1 MGLFVISLLSG
12 CANLP
17 QAGLVTPLPT
27 GHWPTAIALTLE
39 ASGVDLTTPT
49 PTSPETPSATSA
61 DTPIPTAT
69 TTATATSTS
78 APTLTA
84 TPHLTDTVTTLPITT
99 SVSSATETPFQI
111 TLPAPPEE
119 TPPPEIP
126 EARVQIYRLGELS
139 IVTSPFHVSTRITSR
154 DGAVVRIDLRGEDG
168 RTLARELRTFQNVP
182 WQAARIGRDMEFEFS
197 GAAEL
202 GRLIISVEDVYG
214 RLIDA
219 NSVNLIL
226 LSTGTPEINPY
237 SALWQRIII
246 QEPVPKALIQ
256 GGTLVVSG
264 RVRPNNP
271 EHALKTMLIDENG
284 QVLGHRLA
292 SISIPIPGDYGTFA
306 AEVPYKVSDITPALL
321 VVFEDGG
328 QISEIAHLASLEVIL
343 TP

>member
-1 MGLFVISLLSG
+1 
-12 CANLP
+12 
-17 QAGLVTPLPT
+17 
-27 GHWPTAIALTLE
+27 
-39 ASGVDLTTPT
+39 
-49 PTSPETPSATSA
+49 
-61 DTPIPTAT
+61 
-69 TTATATSTS
+69 
-78 APTLTA
+78 
-84 TPHLTDTVTTLPITT
+84 
-99 SVSSATETPFQI
+99 
-111 TLPAPPEE
+111 
-119 TPPPEIP
+119 
-126 EARVQIYRLGELS
+126 
-139 IVTSPFHVSTRITSR
+139 
-154 DGAVVRIDLRGEDG
+154 
-168 RTLARELRTFQNVP
+168 
-182 WQAARIGRDMEFEFS
+182 MEFEIS

-226 LSTGTPEINPY
+226 LSTGTSEINPY

-246 QEPVPKALIQ
+246 QEPVPKALIL

-271 EHALKTMLIDENG
+271 EQALKTMLIDENG
-284 QVLGHRLA
+284 RVLGHRLA
-292 SISIPIPGDYGTFA
+292 SVSIPIPGDYGTFA